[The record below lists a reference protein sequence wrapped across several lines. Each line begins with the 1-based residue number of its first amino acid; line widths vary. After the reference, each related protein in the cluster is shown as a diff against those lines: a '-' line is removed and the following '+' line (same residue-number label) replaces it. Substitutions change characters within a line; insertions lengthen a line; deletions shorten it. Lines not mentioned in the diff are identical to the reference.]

1 MDRYSVVTHP
11 IQNLQSSHKI
21 IMKRVGEFPLTTTR
35 GYKVGN
41 NSKIT
46 TAKILIVDDN
56 PLSRMTAVDLLSL
69 DGYEVLEIDR
79 KPTLL
84 EDIAK
89 QQPDLILLDAMVRDI
104 DSFDLC
110 RQLKADYRTASTPI
124 VLTTLTDSRE
134 HRIKVM
140 EAGGDD
146 ILLKP
151 LNRIELSTRVKSLIN
166 QKRLNDGLDQTEQVL
181 FTIAK
186 AVDSRSV
193 SNGGSVRVASLVESF
208 GRYLG
213 LTSKE
218 IDDLS
223 FAAHLHDIGT
233 IAIPDAVMLKA
244 GELTAE
250 EKSSIK
256 QHVLIGEKICQPL
269 RNRSGVLPIIRNHH
283 ERWDGTGYPDGLS
296 GENIP
301 FLAQI
306 FQIIDIYD
314 ALTSDRPHKKAYSPT
329 EALKIIIDE
338 TKKGWRNPE
347 LVEAFTSFIR
357 SKEQ

>member
-1 MDRYSVVTHP
+1 
-11 IQNLQSSHKI
+11 
-21 IMKRVGEFPLTTTR
+21 MKEVGEFPLATIR
-35 GYKVGN
+35 SSKVGN
-41 NSKIT
+41 RSNLK
-46 TAKILIVDDN
+46 TAKILIVDEN
-56 PLSRMTAVDLLSL
+56 PLSRMTAADLLSL
-69 DGYEVLEIDR
+69 DGYEVLEADNESAILDSIS
-79 KPTLL
+79 K
-84 EDIAK
+84 
-89 QQPDLILLDAMVRDI
+89 QPDLILLDVMMREV
-104 DSFDLC
+104 DSFAFC
-110 RQLKADYRTASTPI
+110 RQLKADYRTANIPV

-146 ILLKP
+146 VLIKP

-193 SNGGSVRVASLVESF
+193 SRGGSVRVASLVKNF
-208 GRYLG
+208 GEYLG
-213 LTSKE
+213 LTPEE

-233 IAIPDAVMLKA
+233 IAIPDAVMLKK
-244 GELTAE
+244 GELTEE
-250 EKSSIK
+250 EKELIR
-256 QHVLIGEKICQPL
+256 QHVLIGEEICQPL

-296 GENIP
+296 GTDIP
-301 FLAQI
+301 YLAQI
-306 FQIIDIYD
+306 FQVIDIYD
-314 ALTSDRPHKKAYSPT
+314 ALTSDRPHKKAYSPA
-329 EALKIIIDE
+329 EALKIIMEE

-347 LVEAFTSFIR
+347 LIQAFTTFIR
-357 SKEQ
+357 SQEQ

>member
-1 MDRYSVVTHP
+1 
-11 IQNLQSSHKI
+11 
-21 IMKRVGEFPLTTTR
+21 MKRVDEFPLATIR
-35 GYKVGN
+35 GHKVDS
-41 NSKIT
+41 NSSMT

-69 DGYEVLEIDR
+69 DGYKVLEADSES
-79 KPTLL
+79 TVL
-84 EDIAK
+84 DCIAE
-89 QQPDLILLDAMVRDI
+89 QQPDLILLDVMMRNL
-104 DSFDLC
+104 DSFALC
-110 RQLKADYRTASTPI
+110 RQLKASYSTATIPI

-146 ILLKP
+146 VLLKP

-193 SNGGSVRVASLVESF
+193 NKGASVRVASFVKSF
-208 GRYLG
+208 AEYLG
-213 LTSKE
+213 LTRGE
-218 IDDLS
+218 VDDLS

-233 IAIPDAVMLKA
+233 IAIPDAVMLKTE
-244 GELTAE
+244 ELTAE
-250 EKSSIK
+250 EKELIR
-256 QHVLIGEKICQPL
+256 QHVLIGEEICQPL
-269 RNRSGVLPIIRNHH
+269 RNRSGVLPIIRHHH

-296 GENIP
+296 GTNIP
-301 FLAQI
+301 YLAQI

-314 ALTSDRPHKKAYSPT
+314 ALTSDRPHKKAYSPA
-329 EALKIIIDE
+329 EALKIILDE

-357 SKEQ
+357 SQEQ

>member
-1 MDRYSVVTHP
+1 
-11 IQNLQSSHKI
+11 
-21 IMKRVGEFPLTTTR
+21 MKEVGEFPLATIR
-35 GYKVGN
+35 SYKVGN
-41 NSKIT
+41 HSNLK
-46 TAKILIVDDN
+46 TAKILIVDEN
-56 PLSRMTAVDLLSL
+56 PLSRMTAADLLSL
-69 DGYEVLEIDR
+69 DGYEVLEADNESAILDSIS
-79 KPTLL
+79 K
-84 EDIAK
+84 
-89 QQPDLILLDAMVRDI
+89 QPDLILLDVMMREV
-104 DSFDLC
+104 DSFAFC
-110 RQLKADYRTASTPI
+110 RQLKEDYRTANIPV

-193 SNGGSVRVASLVESF
+193 SRGGSVRVASLVKNF
-208 GRYLG
+208 GEYLG
-213 LTSKE
+213 LTPEE

-233 IAIPDAVMLKA
+233 IAIPDAVMLKK
-244 GELTAE
+244 GELTEE
-250 EKSSIK
+250 EKELIR
-256 QHVLIGEKICQPL
+256 QHVLIGEEICQPL

-296 GENIP
+296 GTDIP
-301 FLAQI
+301 YLAQI
-306 FQIIDIYD
+306 FQVIDIYD
-314 ALTSDRPHKKAYSPT
+314 ALTSDRPHKKAYSPA
-329 EALKIIIDE
+329 EALKIIMEE

-347 LVEAFTSFIR
+347 LIKAFTTFIR
-357 SKEQ
+357 SQEQ